1 MVANGFDNVER
12 KFDSV
17 EMKFKGINQKLTVL
31 EEGQEQ
37 IKLKLDNMAY
47 RFELVEL

>member
-1 MVANGFDNVER
+1 LNDLAVMVAKGFDNVER

-31 EEGQEQ
+31 EEG
-37 IKLKLDNMAY
+37 
-47 RFELVEL
+47 